1 MPIPFRDLGEDEPSG
16 VAGFL
21 RFIDEPDGRGIR
33 GALFIMSSRGEPIE
47 FAFTRIE
54 VRSSVLWRPGHARS
68 RAVSALAKS
77 LFESANNEADVLLS
91 LAKETLPAVFSDDI
105 IPEVPLCRVA
115 SEDSAATAPSENEQR
130 LSASLVL
137 YWANGLPPHD
147 SVTAKTI
154 TLLEQHQLLIEPFER
169 AAMGIQEAFES

>member
-47 FAFTRIE
+47 FVFTRIDIG
-54 VRSSVLWRPGHARS
+54 SGFLWRPGQARS
-68 RAVSALAKS
+68 WAVSALAKA

-91 LAKETLPAVFSDDI
+91 LANETPPAVFSDDI

-115 SEDSAATAPSENEQR
+115 SEDTVATAPSENEQR
-130 LSASLVL
+130 LSESQTL
-137 YWANGLPPHD
+137 YWANGLPPPD

-154 TLLEQHQLLIEPFER
+154 ELLEQHRLLIEPFER
-169 AAMGIQEAFES
+169 AAIGIQEAFES